1 MSSENE
7 PILVA
12 APTSIGHNTKEYRLL
27 SPPRVYIEDAWDA
40 WAGVRVDGVLVQV
53 SSLVY

>member
-27 SPPRVYIEDAWDA
+27 HRSI
-40 WAGVRVDGVLVQV
+40 
-53 SSLVY
+53 